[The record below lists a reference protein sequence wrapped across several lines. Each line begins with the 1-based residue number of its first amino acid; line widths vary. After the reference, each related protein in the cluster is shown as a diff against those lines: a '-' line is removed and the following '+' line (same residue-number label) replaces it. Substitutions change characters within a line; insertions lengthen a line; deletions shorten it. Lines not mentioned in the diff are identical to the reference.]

1 MAVTDTILVSGATG
15 KQGGA
20 IARELLSHGH
30 TVRAMTRN
38 PEGEAARALAECG
51 AQIAQADLD
60 DAESLE
66 RVLDDAWGVL
76 AVQNTWEAG
85 VEREEQQ
92 GNRIAEL
99 ARRADVQH
107 FVYQSV
113 QSADRRT
120 GIPHFESKYRIEETV
135 RSLGFPSWTIIRPVM
150 FMDSL
155 LAPATKAGI
164 LRGELA
170 LAVEPETKIQMIAV
184 DDIGKYG
191 LIAFERHTELNGRAI
206 DIAGDELTTPERA
219 RVLSEVTG
227 RNVEFRRQPIEAVRA
242 FSSDAAAMFEWF
254 DAVGYNADIAGNARE
269 FAIRPMRFREWA
281 QRQDWSS

>member
-1 MAVTDTILVSGATG
+1 MAVTDTILVIGATG

-38 PEGEAARALAECG
+38 PDGEAARALADRG
-51 AQIAQADLD
+51 AQVVQADLD
-60 DAESLE
+60 DAASLE
-66 RVLDDAWGVL
+66 RVLDGAWGVL

-85 VEREEQQ
+85 VEREEEQ
-92 GNRIAEL
+92 GKRIAEL
-99 ARRADVQH
+99 ARRSGVQH

-113 QSADRRT
+113 QSADRST
-120 GIPHFESKYRIEETV
+120 GIPHFENKFRIEETV

-150 FMDSL
+150 FMENL
-155 LAPATKAGI
+155 LAPDTKAGI

-170 LAVEPETKIQMIAV
+170 LAVEPETRIQMIAV

-219 RVLSEVTG
+219 RILREVTG
-227 RNVEFRRQPIEAVRA
+227 RRVAFRRLPIEAVRA
-242 FSSDAAAMFEWF
+242 SSSDAATMFEWF
-254 DAVGYNADIAGNARE
+254 EAVGYNADIEGNARE
-269 FAIRPMRFREWA
+269 FSIPPTRFREWA
-281 QRQDWSS
+281 RRQDWSA

>member
-38 PEGEAARALAECG
+38 PEGAAARALAECG

-99 ARRADVQH
+99 ARRAGVQH